1 MSGCVTLLNGFAV
14 CSVILLLF
22 FCFLVG
28 FVWFTYV
35 LFLRKVKGNKY
46 HIYLLRSFWVCSCAR
61 VPVSVCGFVNLRS
74 LWARSYLPSVLVAE
88 KIVGNSR
95 KTR

>member
-1 MSGCVTLLNGFAV
+1 
-14 CSVILLLF
+14 
-22 FCFLVG
+22 
-28 FVWFTYV
+28 
-35 LFLRKVKGNKY
+35 VKGNKY